1 MFWNGLWY
9 QVNVSGLKNVV
20 EAVKAHPSVKK
31 LIFTSSFFALGP
43 TDGYVADET
52 QVLEILL
59 FSLDSSIDDA

>member
-1 MFWNGLWY
+1 M
-9 QVNVSGLKNVV
+9 SGLKNVV

>member
-1 MFWNGLWY
+1 M
-9 QVNVSGLKNVV
+9 SGLKNVV

-59 FSLDSSIDDA
+59 FPLDSSTDDA

>member
-1 MFWNGLWY
+1 
-9 QVNVSGLKNVV
+9 VSGLKNVV

-52 QVLEILL
+52 QVLKILL
-59 FSLDSSIDDA
+59 FPLDSSTDDA